1 MLEKTHDMYLG
12 MIKMRRFYEHTPY
25 LTSMAE
31 KNIII
36 VPYIQAHHQ

>member
-12 MIKMRRFYEHTPY
+12 MIKMRRFYEHTAY

-36 VPYIQAHHQ
+36 VPDIQAHHQ